1 MAISSASGRPRALVT
16 GASSGVGTAFA
27 ERLAR
32 EGHDLVLVARRRD
45 RLEELAERLR
55 RDSGV
60 QADVM
65 CADLTDP
72 EALAKVEAS
81 VAGDDALALLVNN
94 AGFGGYK
101 PFASIDPSVIDDLIG
116 IHVRA
121 VTRLTRAALP
131 GMIRRGAGGIIN
143 ISSVLALSGTLPPNP
158 LPYRATYAATKAF
171 ILAFTQALAGEL
183 SGTGVRVQVCLPGR
197 IKTDFHTLQGIDIT
211 ALPPMM
217 SADDLV
223 TASLAGLMEG
233 EVVCV
238 PALADAALLD
248 QVAETQVAVLRAAGL
263 QSVLAERYR
272 SPTHNG

>member
-16 GASSGVGTAFA
+16 GASSGVGAAFA

-32 EGHDLVLVARRRD
+32 DGHDLVLVARRRD
-45 RLEELAERLR
+45 RLEELAKRLR

-183 SGTGVRVQVCLPGR
+183 RGTGVKVQVCLPGR

-223 TASLAGLMEG
+223 TASLAGLMED

-248 QVAETQVAVLRAAGL
+248 QVAETQVAVVRAAGL

-272 SPTHNG
+272 PPTHNG